1 MRAAI
6 GGLGLRWVCAV
17 GVVWVLW
24 LSGASGA
31 AAAPAFTQVSGSPF
45 ATGSGPLSVA
55 FSPGGALLATANR
68 DGNTVSVFSV
78 NSSTGA
84 LTQVSG
90 SPFATGTNPFSVAFS
105 PGGGLLAVANV
116 GADTVSV
123 FSVNSSTGAL
133 TQVSGSPFATG
144 GGPHSVAFSPG
155 GGLLATAN
163 VNADTVSVFSVNSST
178 GTLTQVSGSPFVTG
192 SEPVSVAFSPG
203 GGLLATAN
211 NTGNTVSVFSV
222 NSSTGALT
230 QVSNS
235 PFATGSAPLSVAFS
249 PGGGLLATANETA
262 STVSL
267 FSVNSSTGA
276 LTQVSGSPFAAGTN
290 PFSVA
295 FSPGGGL
302 LAVANGSDS
311 TVSLF
316 SVNSSTG
323 ALSQVSGSP
332 FATGTN
338 PFSVAFSPGGGLLAT
353 ANRNGNTVSVFSV
366 GAPSASIASPASGG
380 TYAQNASVA
389 TSFSCADA
397 AFAPG
402 IASCVDSGGASA
414 PSGTLA
420 TSTPGS
426 HTYTVIATSSDGQT
440 ATKSITYTVAAA
452 PLVTVVSPVSGG
464 LFTKGQK
471 VLASY
476 SCTDGTDGPGIAS
489 CSGLASNGAPI
500 DTSTLGAHGFKVTA
514 TSRDGQVTSK
524 IVNYTVLPSNRIIV
538 LRRKASADGT
548 FVITVKVPGRGRVD
562 IMETAWD
569 DNLATIAVLLQPAP
583 RRLVFARAHAMPQH
597 AGTLQIIVK
606 PNARGRKLVAHHTY
620 RVTLRLWISYTP
632 TGGRQRNIG
641 YYGLHLP

>member
-1 MRAAI
+1 MRASI

-17 GVVWVLW
+17 GVVWVLC

-45 ATGSGPLSVA
+45 ATDSGPLSVA
-55 FSPGGALLATANR
+55 FSPGGGLLATANH
-68 DGNTVSVFSV
+68 DGNTVSVFSVNSSTGALTQVSGSSFATGTNPFSVAFSPGGGLLAVANLGDNTVSVFSV

-90 SPFATGTNPFSVAFS
+90 SPFATGSAPHSVAFS

-116 GADTVSV
+116 D
-123 FSVNSSTGAL
+123 
-133 TQVSGSPFATG
+133 
-144 GGPHSVAFSPG
+144 
-155 GGLLATAN
+155 
-163 VNADTVSVFSVNSST
+163 D
-178 GTLTQVSGSPFVTG
+178 
-192 SEPVSVAFSPG
+192 
-203 GGLLATAN
+203 
-211 NTGNTVSVFSV
+211 NTVSVFSV

-230 QVSNS
+230 QVSSS
-235 PFATGSAPLSVAFS
+235 PFAT
-249 PGGGLLATANETA
+249 
-262 STVSL
+262 
-267 FSVNSSTGA
+267 
-276 LTQVSGSPFAAGTN
+276 GTN

-311 TVSLF
+311 TVSVF

-323 ALSQVSGSP
+323 ALTQVSGSP
-332 FATGTN
+332 LATGTN

-402 IASCVDSGGASA
+402 IASCVDSGGAPA

-426 HTYTVIATSSDGQT
+426 HTYTVTATSSDGQT
-440 ATKSITYTVAAA
+440 ATNSITYTVAAA
-452 PLVTVVSPVSGG
+452 PSVTVVSPVSGG
-464 LFTKGQK
+464 RFTKGQK

-489 CSGLASNGAPI
+489 CSGPASNGAAI
-500 DTSTLGAHGFKVTA
+500 DTSTLGAHSFKVTA

-524 IVNYTVLPSNRIIV
+524 IVTYTVLPSNRIIV

-548 FVITVKVPGRGRVD
+548 FVVTVKVPGRGRVD

-597 AGTLQIIVK
+597 AGTLRIVVT
-606 PNARGRKLVAHHTY
+606 PNARGRQLVAHHTY